1 MFMYV
6 YNSTN
11 LMFPQQGQG
20 QAKINRKENEIKS
33 VKRLKKISKRSS
45 RLLSLKTTIPININY
60 HMPNRLRH
68 AKQIGIVFDPH
79 LHDAA

>member
-33 VKRLKKISKRSS
+33 VKRLKNIQKIKSS
-45 RLLSLKTTIPININY
+45 FVTENNY
-60 HMPNRLRH
+60 SY
-68 AKQIGIVFDPH
+68 
-79 LHDAA
+79 